1 MGTRLTTTHDPGKS
15 SRVPG
20 YYPTTY
26 STSFEA
32 QGLLPETYPKPESYP
47 TINQAID
54 LSHVIK
60 LEWAPVTYPRG
71 WWTRVA
77 IPASSSLQY
86 LRIPMR
92 FFGNFLGIIF

>member
-1 MGTRLTTTHDPGKS
+1 VMGTRLTTTHDPGKS

-32 QGLLPETYPKPESYP
+32 QGLLPETYPRPESYP
-47 TINQAID
+47 TINPAID

-60 LEWAPVTYPRG
+60 LEW
-71 WWTRVA
+71 
-77 IPASSSLQY
+77 
-86 LRIPMR
+86 
-92 FFGNFLGIIF
+92 